1 MGFYS
6 DFKNEEFYETSVK
19 KCKFFRVHFFDHFC
33 VVFSTE
39 KVHYG
44 PYIFFFI
51 FVEYKKINLSIS
63 QNNRNEVVQ
72 QVIIAFIYVHIHDL

>member
-39 KVHYG
+39 KFHYG
-44 PYIFFFI
+44 PLFFFFI
-51 FVEYKKINLSIS
+51 VVDYKKNLSIS

-72 QVIIAFIYVHIHDL
+72 QVIIAFIYVHIYDL